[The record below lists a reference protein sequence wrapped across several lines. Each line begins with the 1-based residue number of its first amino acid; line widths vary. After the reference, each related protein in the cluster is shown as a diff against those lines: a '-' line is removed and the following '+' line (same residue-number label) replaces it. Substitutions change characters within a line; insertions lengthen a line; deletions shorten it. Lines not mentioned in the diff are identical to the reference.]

1 MNDLKKQFRK
11 VIIKGSKY
19 KSDFCHYFR
28 EIELL
33 ELLIFFKL
41 KFFSVEIFFF
51 LNQKFFFWRQ
61 NFIRSKKK
69 ILIKKFK

>member
-51 LNQKFFFWRQ
+51 ESKIFFLAPKFY
-61 NFIRSKKK
+61 
-69 ILIKKFK
+69 